1 MENNGGISI
10 FQRYLSVWVIL
21 CMIAGVAVSR
31 LLPQI
36 PAFLAKFEYANVSV
50 PMALLIWLM
59 IYPMM
64 LKVDFQSIR
73 NVGRNPKGLF
83 VTWITNWLIKP
94 FTMYGIAS
102 LFFFVIFKTFIAP
115 ELAVEYLAG
124 AVLLGAAPCTAMV
137 FVWSTLTKGDPA
149 YTVVQVATNDLII
162 LVAFVPIV
170 KFLLGV
176 SQISVPWDTLILSV
190 VLFVVIPLTAG
201 FLTRRIVVK
210 EKGKEYFEN
219 IFVSKFD
226 GITTIGLLLTLVLV
240 FSFQG
245 NVILSNPLHIL
256 LIAVPLI
263 LQTFLVF
270 AVAYIAGRIVGLPYR
285 IAAPAG
291 MIGASNFFE
300 LAVAVAI
307 SLFGTASPAALAT
320 TVGVLTEV
328 PVMLLL
334 VRIANKTQGWF
345 PAEKAYRT

>member
-1 MENNGGISI
+1 MSKEKNNISA
-10 FQRYLSVWVIL
+10 FQRYLTVWVIL
-21 CMIAGVAVSR
+21 CMVIGV
-31 LLPQI
+31 LIGKYLPII
-36 PAFLAKFEYANVSV
+36 PKFLNQFEYAKVSI

-64 LKVDFQSIR
+64 MKVDFQSIK
-73 NVGRNPKGLF
+73 NVGKNPKGLF

-102 LFFFVIFKTFIAP
+102 IFFFMIFKAFIEP
-115 ELAVEYLAG
+115 ELAIEYLAG

-137 FVWSTLTKGDPA
+137 FVWSSLTKGNPA

-162 LVAFVPIV
+162 LIAFVPIV

-176 SQISVPWDTLILSV
+176 SNVTVPWNTLILSV
-190 VLFVVIPLTAG
+190 VLFVVIPLSG
-201 FLTRRIVVK
+201 GMFTRYLVIQK
-210 EKGKEYFEN
+210 KGKDYFDN
-219 IFVSKFD
+219 IFTHKFD
-226 GITTIGLLLTLVLV
+226 NATSIGLLLTLIII

-245 NVILSNPLHIL
+245 NTILQNPLHII

-263 LQTFLVF
+263 LQTFLIF
-270 AVAYIAGRIVGLPYR
+270 SIAYIACKFLKLPYN

-300 LAVAVAI
+300 LAVAVAVA
-307 SLFGTASPAALAT
+307 LFGTSSPAALAT

-328 PVMLLL
+328 PVMLFL
-334 VRIANKTQGWF
+334 VKIANNTKGWF
-345 PAEKAYRT
+345 KNE